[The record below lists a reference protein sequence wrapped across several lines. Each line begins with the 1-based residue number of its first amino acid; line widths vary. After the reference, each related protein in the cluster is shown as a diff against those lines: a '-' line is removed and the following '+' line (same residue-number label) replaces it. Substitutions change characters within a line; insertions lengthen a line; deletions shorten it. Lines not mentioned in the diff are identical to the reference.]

1 MIVLENITKKYGD
14 KSVFENFCLSLKEG
28 KTTAILGASGS
39 GKTTLL
45 NIMAGLTDYEGRVT
59 GREGKAAFVFQ
70 RDALVKNLTVKEN
83 VLLVNRSAN
92 AKELLARAGL
102 AEAADLYPKQLSGGM
117 ARRVSLV
124 RAFAYPAKLILLDEP
139 FFGLD
144 PALKEILTAD
154 FKSLAEK
161 DGRTAVLVTHE
172 VKEAVKLAS
181 RAVVI
186 SGGKVFFDK
195 PDLTEADENLLYQ
208 KTVAAGLNDMRG
220 AGKESQRLSCGLGD

>member
-14 KSVFENFCLSLKEG
+14 KTVFDNFSFSFEEG

-45 NIMAGLTDYEGRVT
+45 NIIAGLTDYEGKIT
-59 GREGKAAFVFQ
+59 GIKGRAAFVFQ

-83 VLLVNRSAN
+83 VLLVNRF
-92 AKELLARAGL
+92 AKADNLLARAGL
-102 AEAADLYPKQLSGGM
+102 AEAANLYPKQLSGGM

-124 RAFAYPAKLILLDEP
+124 RAFAYPSELILLDEP

-144 PALKEILTAD
+144 PALKETLTKE
-154 FKSLAEK
+154 FYRLAKEE
-161 DGRTAVLVTHE
+161 GRTAILVTHE

-181 RAVVI
+181 RAAVI
-186 SGGKVFFDK
+186 SGGKIFFDK
-195 PDLTEADENLLYQ
+195 SELAEADENLLYE
-208 KTVAAGLNDMRG
+208 KTVAAGIADMRG
-220 AGKESQRLSCGLGD
+220 RE